1 LLSCWRFSESKQAL
15 FAGMTLF
22 ESGESDQTGWHI
34 MTTNKV
40 LLTTLYGTITCVLL
54 ALLFFGTHLDD
65 FNRPPVYLVVLGFAG
80 SLSLALFQEKRTRDV
95 IYINVLIYFF
105 FAIVASMLRPITAV
119 ILLVYYTA
127 MLLAVYT
134 YVVHFDKKI
143 ADAFFIRP
151 LLLAATAANDRCHS
165 LLHIRIRAENR
176 QADWR
181 VKTSLKTC

>member
-1 LLSCWRFSESKQAL
+1 
-15 FAGMTLF
+15 
-22 ESGESDQTGWHI
+22 
-34 MTTNKV
+34 
-40 LLTTLYGTITCVLL
+40 VLL

-151 LLLAATAANDRCHS
+151 LLLAATVGVLYIAANFIHGLMFISRFS
-165 LLHIRIRAENR
+165 TKFLLANLPVGFLLGFGYGAGYDICRWLLLRHGHKAEH
-176 QADWR
+176 
-181 VKTSLKTC
+181 